1 MECPPYIVDD
11 PIGLDCQEK
20 DTMEQPRIARTVLVA
35 AAAIVAGCA
44 HAAAPAPAKV
54 AAPPH
59 ASVTRAAAA
68 YAALE
73 KAEVDRLSGL
83 LDGLLADPT
92 LVGLFRAGNREKLL
106 EKAQPKFERLKASHG
121 VTLWYF
127 IGADRIGFL
136 RVHSPTLFGDTI
148 DRETLA
154 QAIASKEIGVGKELG
169 KTAFGLR
176 VVKPIRADGAIVGYM
191 ELGEEIQH
199 FLAKMKEQTGDDYG
213 LLVDKRL
220 IDRKELARVRQED
233 RWDERPDVVLI
244 ESTIWNE
251 RLLDLPV
258 PFDQIPDGGIKTGE
272 WTEGKVKFL
281 GGAFPIKDAA
291 KRTVGVLYV
300 RHPLST

>member
-1 MECPPYIVDD
+1 
-11 PIGLDCQEK
+11 
-20 DTMEQPRIARTVLVA
+20 MEQSRIARTALIA

-54 AAPPH
+54 PAAPH
-59 ASVTRAAAA
+59 ASVSRAAAG

-83 LDGLLADPT
+83 LDGLLADLT
-92 LVGLFRAGNREKLL
+92 IIDLYKARNREKLL

-121 VTLWYF
+121 VTHWYF
-127 IGADRIGFL
+127 IDTERVGFL
-136 RVHSPTLFGDTI
+136 RVHSPTLFGDVI
-148 DRETLA
+148 GRETLS
-154 QAIASKEIGVGKELG
+154 QAIASKEFGSGKELG
-169 KTAFGLR
+169 KTAFALR
-176 VVKPIRADGAIVGYM
+176 VVKPIRVDGAIIGYM
-191 ELGEEIQH
+191 ELGEEIGH
-199 FLAKMKEQTGDDYG
+199 FLVKLKEQTGDDFG
-213 LLVDKRL
+213 LFVDKKQV
-220 IDRKELARVRQED
+220 DRKELARVRQED

-244 ESTIWNE
+244 DSTIWNE

-258 PFDQIPDGGIKTGE
+258 PFDQIPDGGIRTGE

-281 GGAFPIKDAA
+281 GGAFPVRDAA